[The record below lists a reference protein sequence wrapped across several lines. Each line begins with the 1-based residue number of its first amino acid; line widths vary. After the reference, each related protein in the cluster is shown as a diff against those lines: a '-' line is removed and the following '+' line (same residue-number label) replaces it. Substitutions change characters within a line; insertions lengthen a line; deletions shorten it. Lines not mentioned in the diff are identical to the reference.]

1 MTTNLAT
8 NLTTERSLE
17 AKVKSILCRRGT
29 YVIMKTIITKHDNPD
44 SIGIE
49 LTCKG
54 NATNITV
61 GCTYAIRGKPAYD
74 KNYKNWYLFMNS
86 CEQLIGTDEL
96 GLVNFLA
103 ADAPF
108 LGRVRA
114 QKLVNTYG
122 ITIIELMR
130 TDLSVINSIPGLSQ
144 PQRDEL
150 RNWVCQ
156 REAESRAKVKLH
168 ALGLTP
174 NQIVKILEFFQG
186 DISKLQTRCYELT
199 DVHGFGFLTVDRIA
213 LLTGVPKFDVARIHA
228 GIRHAVN
235 EYCTKT
241 GSTCISEE
249 NAIKAATELLDI
261 GKDMI
266 SAEIEELLKLGDLVR
281 SM

>member
-1 MTTNLAT
+1 MTNSITA
-8 NLTTERSLE
+8 ERSLE

-29 YVIMKTIITKHDNPD
+29 YVIMKTIITKHDNPE

-54 NATNITV
+54 NVTNITV

-74 KNYKNWYLFMNS
+74 KNYKNWYLFISS
-86 CEQLIGTDEL
+86 CEQLIGTDEI

-114 QKLVNTYG
+114 QKLVDLCG
-122 ITIIELMR
+122 VSVIELMR
-130 TDLSVINSIPGLSQ
+130 TDMSVINSIPGLSTQ
-144 PQRDEL
+144 QKDAL
-150 RNWVCQ
+150 REWVCK
-156 REAESRAKVKLH
+156 REAESRARVKLH

-174 NQIVKILEFFQG
+174 SQIVKILEFFKG
-186 DISKLQTRCYELT
+186 DISQLKTRCYELT

-213 LLTGVPKFDVARIHA
+213 LLTGVPKFDVQRIHA
-228 GIRHAVN
+228 GIRHAVH
-235 EYCTKT
+235 EYCAKT
-241 GSTCISEE
+241 GSTCISDE
-249 NAIKAATELLDI
+249 NAIKASTELLDI

-266 SAEIEELLKLGDLVR
+266 SVEIDELIKLGDLVR
-281 SM
+281 SE